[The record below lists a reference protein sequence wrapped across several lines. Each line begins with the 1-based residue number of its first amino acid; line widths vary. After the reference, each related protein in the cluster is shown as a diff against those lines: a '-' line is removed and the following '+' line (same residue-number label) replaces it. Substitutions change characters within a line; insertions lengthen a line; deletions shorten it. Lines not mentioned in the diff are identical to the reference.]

1 MNQMAVTGAH
11 IKMNKING
19 CPSSMQEIVPPSAA
33 NTTMF
38 HTAMSAFGLDLDI
51 EDPFKA
57 I

>member
-1 MNQMAVTGAH
+1 MSQTAVTGAH
-11 IKMNKING
+11 IKMNKISG